1 MAPGLSGRCGRGGD
15 VDPADRHEWDAA
27 AHTTSDDAGCV
38 CRTGRRALAG
48 RSDGASYPVVDGN
61 DLTGIF
67 SPDGTSI
74 IVNNTATKETRLIDA
89 GTGGD
94 GRVLPWTADGGTAW
108 QRLAP

>member
-1 MAPGLSGRCGRGGD
+1 MSGMPPPTPPPMTPAAFAEP
-15 VDPADRHEWDAA
+15 VDEPSPAVPM
-27 AHTTSDDAGCV
+27 GP
-38 CRTGRRALAG
+38 
-48 RSDGASYPVVDGN
+48 SYPVVDGN
-61 DLTGIF
+61 DLTGTF